1 MAETKG
7 PIGSVFVSRLPIET
21 ALMVSPDPD
30 SPVPTPNLNGLMKL
44 VETTCELAA
53 QHELDDILRTVTL
66 GACEA
71 LDCERASLFLLND
84 NGKELF
90 TRTVTE
96 LEIEEI
102 RFPIERGIAGWVVQ
116 HRQLLNIPDPYR
128 DERFNPSFDRQTGF
142 HTRNILAA
150 PVVSPHDDRTVGVL
164 QILNKRGGPFAEYD
178 ERVLEAF
185 AAHAATALERA
196 KLLLEAKKSQ
206 ELRLAIEVGRK
217 IQASFLPRSLPDVPG
232 YQMAAWWQPAE
243 AVSGDYYDVLRLPDG
258 RWALVIADVSGHG
271 VGPSLIMASAR
282 AMLRVM
288 AEAGSEPNEIL
299 SLLSETIYPDLQEN
313 LFITFLI
320 IALDPGKNELVFAN
334 AGHGPVLHYHQKQDQ
349 FTTLDATGLPVGVL
363 EKNRYP
369 PSQTVPLDAG
379 DCLLLLTDGAF
390 ELRNAEDEQ
399 FGVERLKQL
408 IRENC
413 RRSAQEIVE
422 TLRHAISVF
431 NPDKLPPDDI
441 TLLVLKR
448 NDA

>member
-1 MAETKG
+1 
-7 PIGSVFVSRLPIET
+7 
-21 ALMVSPDPD
+21 
-30 SPVPTPNLNGLMKL
+30 MKL

-71 LDCERASLFLLND
+71 LDCERASLFLVD
-84 NGKELF
+84 EQSQELF

-102 RFPIERGIAGWVVQ
+102 RFPLERGIAGWVVR
-116 HRQLLNIPDPYR
+116 HRELLNIPEPYQ

-142 HTRNILAA
+142 LTRNILAA

-164 QILNKRGGPFAEYD
+164 QILNKQDGAFADYD
-178 ERVLEAF
+178 ESVLKAF
-185 AAHAATALERA
+185 AAHAATAIERA

-206 ELRLAIEVGRK
+206 ELRLAFELGRK
-217 IQASFLPRSLPDVPG
+217 IQSSFLPRSLPDVPG

-243 AVSGDYYDVLRLPDG
+243 SVSGDYYDVLQFPDG
-258 RWALVIADVSGHG
+258 RWGLVIADVSGHG

-299 SLLSETIYPDLQEN
+299 SLLSETIYPDLKEN

-320 IALDPGKNELVFAN
+320 IALDPERNELVFAN
-334 AGHGPVLHYHQKQDQ
+334 AGHGPVLHYHRKTDE
-349 FTTLDATGLPVGVL
+349 FTTLNATGLPVGVF
-363 EKNRYP
+363 EECEFP
-369 PSQTVPLDAG
+369 PSEVVSLAPG
-379 DCLLLLTDGAF
+379 DCVLLMTDGAF
-390 ELRNAEDEQ
+390 ELPNACEEK
-399 FGVERLKQL
+399 FGVDRIKQL

-413 RRSAQEIVE
+413 EFSAQQIVE
-422 TLRHAISVF
+422 TLRKAITAF
-431 NPDKLPPDDI
+431 NPNQLPPDDI
-441 TLLVLKR
+441 TLLILKR
-448 NDA
+448 SEL

>member
-1 MAETKG
+1 MASKDLN
-7 PIGSVFVSRLPIET
+7 P
-21 ALMVSPDPD
+21 
-30 SPVPTPNLNGLMKL
+30 PVPPESRNGLMKL
-44 VETTCELAA
+44 VEITCELAA
-53 QHELDDILRTVTL
+53 QHELDEILRTVTQ

-71 LDCERASLFLLND
+71 LDCERASLFLLD
-84 NGKELF
+84 ENGTELF

-102 RFPIERGIAGWVVQ
+102 RFPVERGIAGWVAQ
-116 HRQLLNIPDPYR
+116 HRQLLNIPDPYA
-128 DERFNPSFDRQTGF
+128 DERFNPSFDRKTGF

-150 PVVSPHDDRTVGVL
+150 PVVSPLDNRTVGVL
-164 QILNKRGGPFAEYD
+164 QILNKQGGSFAETD
-178 ERVLEAF
+178 QRVLEAF

-206 ELRLAIEVGRK
+206 ELRLAIEFGRK
-217 IQASFLPRSLPDVPG
+217 IQASFLPSSLPEVPG

-243 AVSGDYYDVLRLPDG
+243 SVSGDYYDVLRLPDG

-299 SLLSETIYPDLQEN
+299 SLLSETIYPDLQDG

-320 IALDPGKNELVFAN
+320 IALDPQTHELVFAN
-334 AGHGPVLHYHQKQDQ
+334 AGHGPVLHYHRRDDR

-363 EKNRYP
+363 EKIRFP
-369 PSQTVPLDAG
+369 PGKAVTLDAG
-379 DCLLLLTDGAF
+379 DCLLLMTDGAF
-390 ELRNAEDEQ
+390 ELRNAGEEQ
-399 FGVERLKQL
+399 FGVERLEQL

-413 RRSAQEIVE
+413 QRSAREIVE
-422 TLRHAISVF
+422 TLRHAISSF
-431 NPDKLPPDDI
+431 NPDQLPPDDI

-448 NDA
+448 NEE